1 MKKRFLTPL
10 DQACRK
16 SKIID
21 QFSYVYFKDGFVY
34 VSNGR
39 VHIKQHMSLHEFSDT
54 RAKELDGY
62 CIQKDVFKLIN
73 RHDVQFDNIGINV
86 IARFE
91 IAGTEVITA
100 MKSYAE
106 APGGGL
112 LLNAID
118 SVFDQ
123 FNMKMTQEIALDPDT
138 VTMIRK
144 IFVTKTSGFTF
155 RFNSGKAGVL
165 VTPNQNDYREHAIIV
180 PLSITGKYKNL
191 K

>member
-16 SKIID
+16 NKIID

-39 VHIKQHMSLHEFSDT
+39 VHIKQHMSLHGFSESS
-54 RAKELDGY
+54 AEILNGH
-62 CIQKDVFKLIN
+62 CIHKDVFRLIN
-73 RHDVQFDNIGINV
+73 KHDVRFDNIGTGV
-86 IARFE
+86 ITRFE
-91 IAGTEVITA
+91 IAETEVITA
-100 MKSYAE
+100 IKEYILV
-106 APGGGL
+106 PGNGL

-123 FNMKMTQEIALDPDT
+123 FNMRMTQEIALDPDT